1 MGERTR
7 KRARWWLALGALAVA
22 ALLTFFLWDSP
33 SPEPTSAPTT
43 ASPSVTPVAH
53 AALITTPPRPS
64 GSGRITGLV
73 RDTRGFPASARISAS
88 RTEPW
93 RTLSELPCP
102 GVAPDQEGLPVAL
115 KDCGFE
121 YRRMRVELVSAR
133 LGEADVFAEVTTGAD
148 GRFVLEGLPEGS
160 VTLWALGD
168 EGVAMQAHV
177 PVGGPDVVLDL
188 EEGGFIEGTV
198 TEADGKTPI
207 PEAQVTVIH
216 REHTRF
222 FDTHTDA
229 QGDFSVGPLPRTTYS
244 VFVASKGWSSRFI
257 PEANHLRALKPVR
270 LTRPSRLAGRVVA
283 VDGSPA
289 PGITVLLDGDTPL
302 ATEQVTTSD
311 GTGHFSFDDVPAVPH
326 QLSAASRE
334 ASAFATLNVTP
345 PLDAVVLQL
354 EPGVYV
360 EGTVRGD
367 SGQPVAGAK
376 VLTYRED
383 GGPASAEAT
392 TVTSMAG
399 RYRLGPLRPGPH
411 TFKVEAARHVDLE
424 LAAQRLQQGMGP
436 LDFTLVRT
444 ASAEGIV
451 VDEQGAP
458 LAGIALQ
465 FRSGEE
471 DWSQSLHED
480 TQLSDAEG
488 HFVLDPPEPG
498 PGFVSTEDPSFI
510 SVPLAVRVPA
520 TSLRLVLDRGASVS
534 GSVTDAQGLPVRGA
548 TLNLGD
554 ARGGDKREELRRSAT
569 TDASGRFL
577 LQGIRPGRYVLEA
590 TVFRDWTDE
599 RVSRP
604 IEITVR
610 EHVDVSLRL
619 EEGRTLSGM
628 AVDTAGLPLAEVRI
642 LATTPDVDDPP
653 WRHREEPPGV
663 SAGARSG
670 PDGRFT
676 LRHLAASRYT
686 LTTDMPGYTFRPE
699 RSQGGT
705 SEEEDELWVDA
716 HAQQVRL
723 VFAKDGH
730 LKGRVVDPTGKP
742 VTAFRI
748 SLSNRASAGAAVD
761 APDGFFDCP
770 VKGSGTRTLTVQAEG
785 FPALRRAVTTVEG
798 VDLDLGTL
806 TLENHWT
813 LRLRLQDRE
822 TGEPLTEADKPF
834 VAFWRTGARPGVHGR
849 ADVRRPTFRNGLFE
863 VEAVPPLPFTVEV
876 STKDHR
882 EVTRDVTSRDEV
894 LTVPL
899 ERITAVG
906 ETASP

>member
-1 MGERTR
+1 M
-7 KRARWWLALGALAVA
+7 RARWWLALGALAVA
-22 ALLTFFLWDSP
+22 ALLTFFLWGSL
-33 SPEPTSAPTT
+33 SPEPTNTT
-43 ASPSVTPVAH
+43 ATAPPAVAPVAR

-73 RDTRGFPASARISAS
+73 RDTRGFAASARVSAS
-88 RTEPW
+88 RTESW

-102 GVAPDQEGLPVAL
+102 TVQPDQEGMPVAL

-121 YRRMRVELVSAR
+121 YRRMMVELVSAR
-133 LGEADVFAEVTTGAD
+133 LGEADVFAEVATDAD

-168 EGVAMQAHV
+168 DGVAMQAHV
-177 PVGGPDVVLDL
+177 PVGTSDVVLEL
-188 EEGGFIEGTV
+188 EEGGYIEGTV
-198 TEADGKTPI
+198 TEGDGKTPI
-207 PEAQVTVIH
+207 PDAQVTLIH

-229 QGDFSVGPLPRTTYS
+229 QGAFSLGPVPRTTYS
-244 VFVASKGWSSRFI
+244 LFVAAKGWASRFI
-257 PEANHLRALKPVR
+257 PDTRGWHTDTPLR
-270 LTRPSRLAGRVVA
+270 LTRPTRLAGRVVA

-289 PGITVLLDGDTPL
+289 PGITILLDGDTPL
-302 ATEQVTTSD
+302 ATEQLTTSD

-326 QLSAASRE
+326 QLSATSRE

-367 SGQPVAGAK
+367 TGQPVAGAK

-392 TVTSMAG
+392 TVTSVAG
-399 RYRLGPLRPGPH
+399 RYRLGPVRSGPH
-411 TFKVEAARHVDLE
+411 TFKVEAAHHQDLE
-424 LAAQRLQQGMGP
+424 LAAQKLQQGMGP
-436 LDFTLVRT
+436 LDFTLVRA

-451 VDEQGAP
+451 VDEQGTP
-458 LAGIALQ
+458 LAGIPLQ
-465 FRSGEE
+465 LRSGDEH
-471 DWSQSLHED
+471 WNFSYPED

-488 HFVLDPPEPG
+488 HFVLDAEEPG
-498 PGFVSTEDPSFI
+498 PGFVFTEDTSFLFGA
-510 SVPLAVRVPA
+510 LAVQVPA
-520 TSLRLVLDRGASVS
+520 ASLRLVLDRGASVS
-534 GSVTDAQGLPVRGA
+534 GSVTDAQGLPVHGA
-548 TLNLGD
+548 ALSLGSVQ
-554 ARGGDKREELRRSAT
+554 GDDEREELRRSAT

-590 TVFRDWTDE
+590 TVSRDWTDE
-599 RVSRP
+599 RASRP
-604 IEITVR
+604 IEITGR

-653 WRHREEPPGV
+653 WRHQEEDTAV
-663 SAGARSG
+663 AAGARSG

-676 LRHLAASRYT
+676 LRHLAATRYA
-686 LTTDMPGYTFRPE
+686 LTTDMPGYTFHPE

-705 SEEEDELWVDA
+705 FEQKEELWVDA
-716 HAQQVRL
+716 HAEQVRL
-723 VFAKDGH
+723 VFVKDGH

-742 VTAFRI
+742 VTAFTL
-748 SLSNRASAGAAVD
+748 SLSNRTSSGAAVE
-761 APDGFFDCP
+761 APDGTFDCP
-770 VKGSGTRTLTVQAEG
+770 VKGSGTRTFTVRAEG
-785 FPALRRAVTTVEG
+785 FPALRRAVTTEEG

-806 TLENHWT
+806 TLESHWT
-813 LRLRLQDRE
+813 LRLHLHDQK

-834 VAFWRTGARPGVHGR
+834 VEFWSTGARPGIHGR

-863 VEAVPPLPFTVEV
+863 VEAAPPLPFTVEV
-876 STKDHR
+876 TTKGYRD
-882 EVTRDVTSRDEV
+882 VTRNVTSRDGV

-899 ERITAVG
+899 EPIRSVA
-906 ETASP
+906 EPADP